1 MQHATPNPEQ
11 APTGTQRPYVWMGV
25 AFFAMALV
33 PTVWPELD
41 LATAAWFFQYP
52 ANMGPAAWWWVE
64 TVNLLVP
71 DAFRFMVVVALVAWL
86 VASAM
91 PRWRRW
97 RLALAFVFLSGALGP
112 GLLVNTGFK
121 DQWQRARPYQVE
133 NFGGPQQFT
142 RAGVI
147 TDQCD
152 TNCSF
157 VSGHVACGFFFSSM
171 MLVHTRRRRAWALMG
186 CAAGLLIG
194 FARMAAMDH
203 WLSDVLWAAPI
214 TWVCS
219 WVVWRSLVWA
229 YRPRGAPADAP
240 GT

>member
-11 APTGTQRPYVWMGV
+11 APTGTQRPYVWIGV

-97 RLALAFVFLSGALGP
+97 RLAGALGP

-133 NFGGPQQFT
+133 DFGGPQHFT
-142 RAGVI
+142 RAGLM
-147 TDQCD
+147 TDQCNN
-152 TNCSF
+152 NCSF
-157 VSGHVACGFFFSSM
+157 VSGHVACGFFFASL
-171 MLVHTRRRRAWALMG
+171 MLVHTRRRRTWALAG
-186 CAAGLLIG
+186 CAAGVLIG
-194 FARMAAMDH
+194 FARMAVMDH

-219 WVVWRSLVWA
+219 WVVWRSLMWA
-229 YRPRGAPADAP
+229 YRPRSPSADAS